1 MIKDITIDKLD
12 KEEYKYFFY
21 NAINSTPFH
30 SLEFL
35 EAIAK
40 SRDDLILKFSILKS
54 GNKTIAIMPF
64 FTKKKLPF
72 IMISSLYGCYGGYM
86 FFDKQI
92 FTNIS
97 KHYKLISSIVDYND
111 TLLYAKNFNFEL
123 FSTWIID
130 TKKSYEYIFTRLH
143 SKTRNQIRKAYKE
156 NINVHDIED
165 KDELNNVLDIYNQL
179 VQKHNILIPYS
190 KNLFEQLYK
199 FSLISNN
206 IIFKVAKLDDKIISY
221 SVFLQ
226 NSKSIF
232 YWLNASDSQ
241 YLKYNGTNIILDNM
255 LKYAVKNNFSEINM
269 GAVPVDNNGLLHF
282 KSRWNANEKKY
293 KVYYSKLYYL
303 LKRFR
308 WRIK

>member
-1 MIKDITIDKLD
+1 MYKNLDKLNK
-12 KEEYKYFFY
+12 KEYEYFFN
-21 NAINSTPFH
+21 NAFNSTPFH

-35 EAIAK
+35 ESIAN
-40 SRDDLILKFSILKS
+40 SRDDLVLKFSILEKDS
-54 GNKTIAIMPF
+54 KTIAIMPF
-64 FTKKKLPF
+64 FTKKIFPF
-72 IMISSLYGCYGGYM
+72 IMISSVYGCYGGYM

-92 FTNIS
+92 FTNIP
-97 KHYKLISSIVDYND
+97 KHYKFISSIVNYND
-111 TLLYAKNFNFEL
+111 TLLGIRNFNFEL

-130 TKKSYEYIFTRLH
+130 TTKSYEYIFTKLH

-156 NINVHDIED
+156 NVEVYDI
-165 KDELNNVLDIYNQL
+165 KDTNELNSVLGIYNQL
-179 VQKHNILIPYS
+179 VQKHNIKKPYS

-199 FSLISNN
+199 FSLKSNN
-206 IIFKVAKLDDKIISY
+206 IIFKVAKLNDKVISY

-255 LKYAVKNNFSEINM
+255 LKYATKNDFLEVNM
-269 GAVPVDNNGLLHF
+269 GAIPLDNNGLLHF
-282 KSRWNANEKKY
+282 KSRWNANEKEY
-293 KVYYSKLYYL
+293 KIYDSKLYYL

-308 WRIK
+308 